1 MLKWG
6 ILLLALFLPVIT
18 NAQIIRLSGKVQNI
32 HSERLPSAQVL
43 LLPDSSITLTDLD
56 GNFSF
61 QTTPGKKI
69 IIVSFVGYSRYEMH
83 WNATQTATLEIV
95 LNESISEL
103 KAVTVETERDRQQE
117 LFNSNQSSTNVLD
130 KEAITSI
137 PVLMGEADV
146 IKTLQLLPGTIRG
159 VEGSSDLFVRGGAA
173 DQNLVLL
180 DGAPVYNT
188 SHLFGFLSVFNP
200 DILDYV
206 ESINGGFPARFGGRL
221 SSILNVNTTSDVTD
235 KTHVSGDIGLIA
247 SRLFIEQPVVKD
259 RVSFWIAGRR
269 TYIDRVV
276 RAVGEELPYFFYDV
290 NGKLIVKPNT
300 NDHVELSFYS
310 GDDVLD
316 LFRDRNNDGNGML
329 STYKSGNQSQSLL
342 WKRQF
347 APNLSTSLSLVRSAY
362 RYDIRNIFEDNELIA
377 RSDIEDYNAKWL
389 LRRDSLFHGNGTF
402 EAGLEWT
409 RHEISPNVVSTT
421 GIIAELL
428 QSSAT
433 QGRFAH
439 ELAVHAAYEWSP
451 FERLRVNTGV
461 RLSSGIVQGKTYYNP
476 EPRLSARY
484 ALTDDQALKVS
495 YSRMAQYIHRISNSA
510 ISMPTDIW
518 YPVTDSIKP
527 QTAHQLAAAWQYVPN
542 ETSLFFSIE
551 AYYKS
556 MADLVGYEEGTNLF
570 LNTDFASR
578 LIQGRGKAYGFE
590 FLVRKNAGKFSGW
603 ISYTLSW
610 SYRQYDQINRG
621 DWFFS
626 RYDRRHNGAI
636 VLQYELTRRLTT
648 SIVWEYIS
656 GSRFTPIIGQYTVVS
671 PTLTGVDVIPVFSE
685 INSVKLADAHRL
697 DVGLKFKSKL
707 GRKFQWHWFAGVYN
721 VYNRATP
728 VGIVIVPNEQDG
740 SLSYQQPG
748 LFGLLPFIS
757 YGFKL

>member
-1 MLKWG
+1 
-6 ILLLALFLPVIT
+6 
-18 NAQIIRLSGKVQNI
+18 
-32 HSERLPSAQVL
+32 
-43 LLPDSSITLTDLD
+43 
-56 GNFSF
+56 
-61 QTTPGKKI
+61 
-69 IIVSFVGYSRYEMH
+69 
-83 WNATQTATLEIV
+83 
-95 LNESISEL
+95 
-103 KAVTVETERDRQQE
+103 
-117 LFNSNQSSTNVLD
+117 
-130 KEAITSI
+130 
-137 PVLMGEADV
+137 
-146 IKTLQLLPGTIRG
+146 
-159 VEGSSDLFVRGGAA
+159 
-173 DQNLVLL
+173 
-180 DGAPVYNT
+180 
-188 SHLFGFLSVFNP
+188 
-200 DILDYV
+200 
-206 ESINGGFPARFGGRL
+206 
-221 SSILNVNTTSDVTD
+221 
-235 KTHVSGDIGLIA
+235 
-247 SRLFIEQPVVKD
+247 
-259 RVSFWIAGRR
+259 
-269 TYIDRVV
+269 
-276 RAVGEELPYFFYDV
+276 
-290 NGKLIVKPNT
+290 
-300 NDHVELSFYS
+300 
-310 GDDVLD
+310 
-316 LFRDRNNDGNGML
+316 
-329 STYKSGNQSQSLL
+329 
-342 WKRQF
+342 
-347 APNLSTSLSLVRSAY
+347 
-362 RYDIRNIFEDNELIA
+362 
-377 RSDIEDYNAKWL
+377 
-389 LRRDSLFHGNGTF
+389 
-402 EAGLEWT
+402 
-409 RHEISPNVVSTT
+409 
-421 GIIAELL
+421 
-428 QSSAT
+428 
-433 QGRFAH
+433 
-439 ELAVHAAYEWSP
+439 
-451 FERLRVNTGV
+451 
-461 RLSSGIVQGKTYYNP
+461 
-476 EPRLSARY
+476 
-484 ALTDDQALKVS
+484 
-495 YSRMAQYIHRISNSA
+495 
-510 ISMPTDIW
+510 MPTDIW